1 MSSSC
6 CSILVRSRSKSR
18 SDAAICCSLI
28 TLCSDQSFS
37 SKVLPD
43 IPVCGLWPLSL
54 NRRNSQIALFSSLSI
69 FKIWSYILLI
79 RNISLSTPNF
89 KETLTVAIKQ
99 GETAKT
105 AIGSVTKT
113 IDSITNHSLFLITK
127 WSPEGEIVKKNN
139 ILIITLQTC
148 QEKIYNSKTID
159 SSRYGVRLAT
169 EGQILIK
176 QID

>member
-1 MSSSC
+1 
-6 CSILVRSRSKSR
+6 
-18 SDAAICCSLI
+18 
-28 TLCSDQSFS
+28 
-37 SKVLPD
+37 
-43 IPVCGLWPLSL
+43 
-54 NRRNSQIALFSSLSI
+54 
-69 FKIWSYILLI
+69 LI

-139 ILIITLQTC
+139 ILIITL
-148 QEKIYNSKTID
+148 
-159 SSRYGVRLAT
+159 
-169 EGQILIK
+169 
-176 QID
+176 